1 MASLSN
7 REIEEQNAGTQIES
21 PSEVS
26 NVESSDEF
34 GNYPGRS
41 QKLDAKFAWHLITFV
56 CQGRLFAMQRC
67 GTHEE
72 TRWDTSLNSQLHFIE
87 ACHLFT
93 SIDVESCKS
102 NC

>member
-56 CQGRLFAMQRC
+56 
-67 GTHEE
+67 
-72 TRWDTSLNSQLHFIE
+72 
-87 ACHLFT
+87 
-93 SIDVESCKS
+93 
-102 NC
+102 